1 MFMKRRPQFLSPLCF
16 AFAPLISSALMI
28 TSVCA
33 ADSPTPAPSPGDNPF
48 LTESSLPYQFP
59 PFDRIKNEHFQPAIE
74 QGMAEQL
81 KEVETIAA
89 NPEKPTFDNTIVALE
104 RSGRLL
110 QRANRIF
117 GNLNGCN
124 TNPEMQKIDKE
135 LSPKLSAHQDAI
147 RLNGPLFVR
156 IQSLYDQREKLGLD
170 PESKFLLERYY
181 KDFVRAGAKLSDA
194 DKTKLKAMNGEL
206 ATLQT
211 TFEQNVLKEK
221 NASSI
226 VVDKREELDGLS
238 ENAIAAAASAAKEEK
253 KEGKF
258 VIRMMN
264 TTSQPSLASLK
275 DRALRQRI
283 METSLNRNSHGGEFD
298 NREVVSRI
306 AKLRAER
313 AVLLG
318 YPNHAAYQLE
328 DQTAKNVPTV
338 NKMLGEVTPP
348 AVANARKEIADMQKV
363 IDAQG
368 GGFKLESWDW
378 DFYSEQVRKE
388 KYAFDESQLRPY
400 LELDR
405 VITDGVFYA
414 ATKEYGITFKER

>member
-1 MFMKRRPQFLSPLCF
+1 MKRRPKFFWPLF
-16 AFAPLISSALMI
+16 SAQTVLISSALMVA
-28 TSVCA
+28 SLRA
-33 ADSPTPAPSPGDNPF
+33 ADTSTPTPSPADATDNPL

-81 KEVETIAA
+81 KEVETTAA

-135 LSPKLSAHQDAI
+135 LSPKLSAHLDAI

-226 VVDKREELDGLS
+226 VVDSREELDGLS
-238 ENAIAAAASAAKEEK
+238 DNAIAAAASAAKEDK
-253 KEGKF
+253 KDGKF
-258 VIRMMN
+258 VIRLMN

-275 DRALRQRI
+275 NRALRQRI
-283 METSLNRNSHGGEFD
+283 METSLARNSHGGEFD
-298 NREVVSRI
+298 NREVASRI
-306 AKLRAER
+306 AKLRGER

-328 DQTAKNVPTV
+328 DQTAGNVETV
-338 NKMLGEVTPP
+338 NKMLADITPP
-348 AVANARKEIADMQKV
+348 AVANTRKEIADMQAV
-363 IDAQG
+363 ID
-368 GGFKLESWDW
+368 
-378 DFYSEQVRKE
+378 EQK
-388 KYAFDESQLRPY
+388 
-400 LELDR
+400 
-405 VITDGVFYA
+405 G
-414 ATKEYGITFKER
+414 